1 MASKVNVAYVE
12 KDSPEEHLKVI
23 RSTKIIIA
31 DMVDSNLKV
40 KCMVHQSSSQY
51 RGIRSAI
58 NYVYNL
64 VRVKMTERIKKQIS
78 TFIVGLERTVIAEKQ
93 MLGIKK
99 MKEKKPISLEA
110 YELLAKTIFER
121 VEKRDIFHSYQM

>member
-64 VRVKMTERIKKQIS
+64 VRVK
-78 TFIVGLERTVIAEKQ
+78 
-93 MLGIKK
+93 
-99 MKEKKPISLEA
+99 
-110 YELLAKTIFER
+110 
-121 VEKRDIFHSYQM
+121 